1 MTNMANELLCEENL
15 DEIYSNNNNSP
26 SPKKEHFE
34 PEIDEETKS
43 PVRAVKDS
51 KLLKDGRI
59 LKNLLKLEKVCVPV
73 SEDYLRSGIQPDL
86 NPSYRK
92 IVTDWML
99 QVS

>member
-1 MTNMANELLCEENL
+1 MANELLCEENL
-15 DEIYSNNNNSP
+15 DEIYSNNND
-26 SPKKEHFE
+26 SPKKEEPPYFE

-73 SEDYLRSGIQPDL
+73 SEDYLRSDMQPDL